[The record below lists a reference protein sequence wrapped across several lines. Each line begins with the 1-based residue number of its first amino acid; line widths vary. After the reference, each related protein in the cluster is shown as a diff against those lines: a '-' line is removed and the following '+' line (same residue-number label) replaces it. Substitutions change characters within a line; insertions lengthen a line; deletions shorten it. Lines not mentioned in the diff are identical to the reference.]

1 MDYYAKYRRVYAGE
15 QSISQKAFL
24 NKEMLI
30 RPCIYN
36 RDSAHGT
43 IIAICYLLHVAMQLT
58 DSKFKTEKSTK
69 KKFLLIS
76 AYELEYKF
84 EEYDYIH
91 IYE

>member
-36 RDSAHGT
+36 RDSAHST
-43 IIAICYLLHVAMQLT
+43 IIAICYYYMLHC
-58 DSKFKTEKSTK
+58 S
-69 KKFLLIS
+69 
-76 AYELEYKF
+76 
-84 EEYDYIH
+84 
-91 IYE
+91 

>member
-43 IIAICYLLHVAMQLT
+43 IIAICYLLHVAII
-58 DSKFKTEKSTK
+58 STFNNINITCK
-69 KKFLLIS
+69 
-76 AYELEYKF
+76 YK
-84 EEYDYIH
+84 
-91 IYE
+91 